1 MTKQD
6 KELVV
11 LMKFIVT
18 LAILIIIFKLLIG
31 ISVVMILGDLFNLFD
46 ANIKLWLVILVITFV
61 MGGVLRVSAKSLVEI
76 VEKNKEKMN
85 M

>member
-1 MTKQD
+1 MNKSENQQNTI
-6 KELVV
+6 
-11 LMKFIVT
+11 MKFIVT

-61 MGGVLRVSAKSLVEI
+61 MGGVLRVSAKSLVEV

>member
-1 MTKQD
+1 MIKSD
-6 KELVV
+6 NEKNII
-11 LMKFIVT
+11 MKFIVT

-61 MGGVLRVSAKSLVEI
+61 MGGVLRVSAKSLVEV